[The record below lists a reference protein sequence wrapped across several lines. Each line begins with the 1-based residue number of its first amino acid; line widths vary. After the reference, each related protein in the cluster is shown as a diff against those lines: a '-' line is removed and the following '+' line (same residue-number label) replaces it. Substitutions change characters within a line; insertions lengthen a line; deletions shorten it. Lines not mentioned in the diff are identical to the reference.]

1 MARSKVKV
9 VLDRTNFS
17 DEVLKRAVK
26 PVMDDVQDQVEGMAA
41 VDPASKVYRNEG
53 FSGFYKGLMPRM
65 MYVTPLVAIQ
75 YSCYQLF
82 RKSLGLKDTMA

>member
-26 PVMDDVQDQVEGMAA
+26 PVMDDVQEQVEGMAA
-41 VDPASKVYRNEG
+41 VDPAIKVYRNEDTD
-53 FSGFYKGLMPRM
+53 RTN
-65 MYVTPLVAIQ
+65 VVAPAAFEQ
-75 YSCYQLF
+75 AHGVLSQM
-82 RKSLGLKDTMA
+82 LGMVVV